1 MGKYGIF
8 DIVGPI
14 MIGPSSSHTAGAV
27 RIGLMAGQLTGYDPV
42 EIRLQFH
49 GSLAEVYHTHF
60 TDAGVL
66 AGLMGFQVDDERIRQ
81 AFDIA
86 KGKGIT
92 VQCEKVNLP
101 GAHPSTIIVIQKG
114 RDGSSSTV
122 RSKTIGGGNIVI
134 EEINGYPVDM
144 TGDHHEIL
152 FIGGGGEKASLLL
165 GPKWKRLLSREGASI
180 QFRSDAV
187 SIEEAI
193 QATRS
198 QLSIGL
204 AFYFQPIIEGKGFG
218 LDFFD
223 RIEDLIHEAERS
235 RKSVG
240 QTVIEYEKKNT
251 GEDEEWVRLRMK
263 RCLDV
268 MREAGYQGISQI
280 QKTVGGLVSGDAPR
294 LERARAAGRTL
305 SGSALVRASALA
317 LGAAEVN
324 AALGRVV
331 ACPTAGSCG
340 ILGGAV
346 VAIAEEKGLPD
357 LKVVEALFAAA
368 GMGLIIA
375 EHSMISG
382 AIGGCQ
388 AECGVASAMAA
399 AALVELAGGTP
410 EQSGQS
416 VAIALKNV
424 LGLVCDPVAG
434 LVEVPCIKRNA
445 GAVANAFISA
455 DMALSGIRSVIPPDE
470 VIAALKEVG
479 ELMDP
484 KLRDTLGAGLS
495 KTPTAQK
502 IEEQI
507 YGKKIFGQ

>member
-66 AGLMGFQVDDERIRQ
+66 AGLMGFRVDDERIRH
-81 AFDIA
+81 AFDLAKA
-86 KGKGIT
+86 KGIP
-92 VQCEKVNLP
+92 VQCEKVNIP
-101 GAHPSTIIVIQKG
+101 GAHPSTIIVIQKS
-114 RDGSSSTV
+114 RDGSVITV

-134 EEINGYPVDM
+134 EEINGYAVEM

-152 FIGGGGEKASLLL
+152 FVGSSGEKASALL
-165 GPKWKRLLSREGASI
+165 GPRWKPLLSKEGVSI
-180 QFRSDAV
+180 QFRSDGV
-187 SIEEAI
+187 SIEEVTQAI
-193 QATRS
+193 RS
-198 QLSIGL
+198 LSNIGL
-204 AFYFQPIIEGKGFG
+204 AFYFRPIVEGKGFG

-223 RIEDLIHEAERS
+223 RVKDLIHEAERS
-235 RKSVG
+235 GISVG

-251 GEDEEWVRLRMK
+251 GQEEEWVRLRMQ

-268 MREAGYQGISQI
+268 MREAGYQGISQV

-294 LERARAAGRTL
+294 LEKARAKGLTL
-305 SGSALVRASALA
+305 SGSALVRAAALA

-340 ILGGAV
+340 VLGGVV
-346 VAIAEEKGLPD
+346 VAVAEEKGLPD
-357 LKVVEALFAAA
+357 PKVVEALFAAA
-368 GMGLIIA
+368 GMGLLIA

-382 AIGGCQ
+382 AMGGCQ
-388 AECGVASAMAA
+388 AECGVASAMAS
-399 AALVELAGGTP
+399 AALVELASGTP
-410 EQSGQS
+410 EQSGES

-470 VIAALKEVG
+470 VIDALKEVG

-484 KLRDTLGAGLS
+484 RLRDTLGAGLS
-495 KTPTAQK
+495 KTPTARK

-507 YGKKIFGQ
+507 YGRKIS

>member
-1 MGKYGIF
+1 MGEYGIF

-27 RIGLMAGQLTGYDPV
+27 RIGLMAGQLTEYNPLEV
-42 EIRLQFH
+42 RLQFH

-66 AGLMGFQVDDERIRQ
+66 AGLMGFQVDDGRIRQ
-81 AFDIA
+81 AFEIA
-86 KGKGIT
+86 KERGIS
-92 VQCEKVNLP
+92 VQCEKVNIP

-122 RSKTIGGGNIVI
+122 RSKTIGGGNIVV
-134 EEINGYPVDM
+134 EGVNGCCVEM

-152 FIGGGGEKASLLL
+152 FIGSSDEKASALL
-165 GPKWKRLLSREGASI
+165 GPKWRRLISKEGFSI

-187 SIEEAI
+187 SIEEAT
-193 QATRS
+193 QGARS
-198 QLSIGL
+198 LSSIGL
-204 AFYFQPIIEGKGFG
+204 VFYFQPIIEGKGFG

-223 RIEDLIHEAERS
+223 RIEDLLHEADRS

-251 GEDEEWVRLRMK
+251 GKNEEWVRLRMQ

-268 MREAGYQGISQI
+268 MREAGYQGILQI

-294 LERARAAGRTL
+294 LERARAEGRTI
-305 SGSALVRASALA
+305 SGSTLIRATALA

-340 ILGGAV
+340 VLGGVV
-346 VAIAEEKGLPD
+346 VAIAEDRGIPGS
-357 LKVVEALFAAA
+357 KVVEALFAAA
-368 GMGLIIA
+368 GAGLIIA

-382 AIGGCQ
+382 AMGGCQ

-410 EQSGQS
+410 EQFGHA
-416 VAIALKNV
+416 VAISLKNI
-424 LGLVCDPVAG
+424 LGVVCDPVAG

-445 GAVANAFISA
+445 GAVANAFIAA

-479 ELMDP
+479 ELMNP

-495 KTPTAQK
+495 KTATAQK

-507 YGKKIFGQ
+507 YGRKIF

>member
-27 RIGLMAGQLTGYDPV
+27 RIGLMAGQLTGYDPLEV
-42 EIRLQFH
+42 RLQFH

-66 AGLMGFQVDDERIRQ
+66 AGLMGIEVDDGRIPQ
-81 AFDIA
+81 AFEIA
-86 KGKGIT
+86 KEKGIS
-92 VQCEKVNLP
+92 VKCEKVNIP
-101 GAHPSTIIVIQKG
+101 DAHPSTIIVIQTS
-114 RDGSSSTV
+114 RDGSINRV

-134 EEINGYPVDM
+134 EEIDGYSVEM
-144 TGDHHEIL
+144 TGDHHEIF
-152 FIGGGGEKASLLL
+152 FIGESNEKTSHLL
-165 GPKWKRLLSREGASI
+165 GPQWNQFISKEGSCI
-180 QFRSDAV
+180 QFRSDKISADVATQAV
-187 SIEEAI
+187 
-193 QATRS
+193 RL
-198 QLSIGL
+198 LSPIGRV
-204 AFYFQPIIEGKGFG
+204 FYFRPIIEGKGFG

-223 RIEDLIHEAERS
+223 RVEDLIREAERCNIS
-235 RKSVG
+235 TG
-240 QTVIEYEKKNT
+240 QTVIEFEKRNT
-251 GEDEEWVRLRMK
+251 GQAEEGVRLRMQ

-268 MREAGYQGISQI
+268 MRKAGYQGLSDV
-280 QKTVGGLVSGDAPR
+280 QKTVGGLVSGDAVR
-294 LERARAAGRTL
+294 LEQARVMGRTF
-305 SGSALVRASALA
+305 SGSALARATALA

-340 ILGGAV
+340 VLGGVV
-346 VAIAEEKGLPD
+346 VAIAEERRLSD
-357 LKVVEALFAAA
+357 SEVLEALFAAA

-382 AIGGCQ
+382 AMGGCQ
-388 AECGVASAMAA
+388 TECGVASAMAA
-399 AALVELAGGTP
+399 AAIVELAKGTP

-416 VAIALKNV
+416 VAIALKNI

-434 LVEVPCIKRNA
+434 FVEVPCIKRNA
-445 GAVANAFISA
+445 GAVANAFIAA
-455 DMALSGIRSVIPPDE
+455 DMALSGIRSVIPADE

-484 KLRDTLGAGLS
+484 RLRDTLGAGLS
-495 KTPTAQK
+495 KTPTAK
-502 IEEQI
+502 RIEEQI
-507 YGKKIFGQ
+507 YGRKIF

>member
-1 MGKYGIF
+1 MQNSG
-8 DIVGPI
+8 
-14 MIGPSSSHTAGAV
+14 
-27 RIGLMAGQLTGYDPV
+27 
-42 EIRLQFH
+42 
-49 GSLAEVYHTHF
+49 
-60 TDAGVL
+60 
-66 AGLMGFQVDDERIRQ
+66 
-81 AFDIA
+81 
-86 KGKGIT
+86 
-92 VQCEKVNLP
+92 
-101 GAHPSTIIVIQKG
+101 
-114 RDGSSSTV
+114 
-122 RSKTIGGGNIVI
+122 RSKTIGGGNIVV
-134 EEINGYPVDM
+134 EEINGYPVEM

-152 FIGGGGEKASLLL
+152 FIGGESEKAFVIL
-165 GPKWKRLLSREGASI
+165 GSKWKRFLSKERSSI
-180 QFRSDAV
+180 QFRSDTI
-187 SIEEAI
+187 SIEEAR
-193 QATRS
+193 QAARS
-198 QLSIGL
+198 LSSAGL

-223 RIEDLIHEAERS
+223 RVEDLIHQAARS
-235 RKSVG
+235 GMSVG

-251 GEDEEWVRLRMK
+251 GKDEEWVRLRMK

-280 QKTVGGLVSGDAPR
+280 QKTVGGLASGDAPR
-294 LERARAAGRTL
+294 LERARVAGRTL

-340 ILGGAV
+340 VLGGVV

-357 LKVVEALFAAA
+357 PKVVEALFAAA
-368 GMGLIIA
+368 GIGLIIA

-399 AALVELAGGTP
+399 AALVELANGTP
-410 EQSGQS
+410 EQLGHA
-416 VAIALKNV
+416 VAISLKNI

-445 GAVANAFISA
+445 GAVANAFIA
-455 DMALSGIRSVIPPDE
+455 VDMALSGIQSVIPPDE
-470 VIAALKEVG
+470 VIIALKEVG

-484 KLRDTLGAGLS
+484 RLRDTLGAGLS

-502 IEEQI
+502 IEERI
-507 YGKKIFGQ
+507 YGKKIF

>member
-1 MGKYGIF
+1 
-8 DIVGPI
+8 
-14 MIGPSSSHTAGAV
+14 
-27 RIGLMAGQLTGYDPV
+27 
-42 EIRLQFH
+42 
-49 GSLAEVYHTHF
+49 
-60 TDAGVL
+60 
-66 AGLMGFQVDDERIRQ
+66 RIRH
-81 AFDIA
+81 AFDLA
-86 KGKGIT
+86 KGKGIP
-92 VQCEKVNLP
+92 VHCEKVNIP
-101 GAHPSTIIVIQKG
+101 AAHPSTIIVIQKG
-114 RDGSSSTV
+114 RDGSVSTV

-134 EEINGYPVDM
+134 EEINGRAVEM

-152 FIGGGGEKASLLL
+152 FIGGNGERASSFL
-165 GPKWKRLLSREGASI
+165 GPEWKPLPSKEGASI

-187 SIEEAI
+187 SIEGAT
-193 QATRS
+193 QAARS
-198 QLSIGL
+198 LSKTGL
-204 AFYFQPIIEGKGFG
+204 AFYFRPIIEGKGFG

-223 RIEDLIHEAERS
+223 RVEDLIHEAERS
-235 RKSVG
+235 GMSVG
-240 QTVIEYEKKNT
+240 RTVIEYEKKNT
-251 GEDEEWVRLRMK
+251 GQEEEWVRLRMK

-268 MREAGYQGISQI
+268 MREAGVQGISQV

-294 LERARAAGRTL
+294 LEQARAAGRTL
-305 SGSALVRASALA
+305 SGSTLVRATALA

-340 ILGGAV
+340 VLGGVV
-346 VAIAEEKGLPD
+346 VAIAEKKGFPD
-357 LKVVEALFAAA
+357 PKAVEALFAAA
-368 GMGLIIA
+368 GIGLVIA

-382 AIGGCQ
+382 AMGGCQ

-399 AALVELAGGTP
+399 AALVELGGGTP
-410 EQSGQS
+410 EQTGQS

-502 IEEQI
+502 IEERI
-507 YGKKIFGQ
+507 YGRKIF

>member
-49 GSLAEVYHTHF
+49 GSLAEVYHTHL

-66 AGLMGFQVDDERIRQ
+66 AGLMGFQVDDERIRR
-81 AFDIA
+81 AFDLA

-92 VQCEKVNLP
+92 VQCEKVNIQ
-101 GAHPSTIIVIQKG
+101 GAHPSTIIVTQKG
-114 RDGSSSTV
+114 RDGASSTV
-122 RSKTIGGGNIVI
+122 RSKTIGGGNIVV
-134 EEINGYPVDM
+134 EEINGYPVEM

-152 FIGGGGEKASLLL
+152 FIGSGGEKAPLLL
-165 GPKWKRLLSREGASI
+165 GSKWKRLISSREGYI
-180 QFRSDAV
+180 QFQSNTV
-187 SIEEAI
+187 SIEEARD
-193 QATRS
+193 AARS
-198 QLSIGL
+198 LLKIGL

-223 RIEDLIHEAERS
+223 RVEDLIHEAERS
-235 RKSVG
+235 GASVG
-240 QTVIEYEKKNT
+240 QKVIEYEKKNT
-251 GEDEEWVRLRMK
+251 GQREEWVRLRMQ

-268 MREAGYQGISQI
+268 MREAGYQGISTV
-280 QKTVGGLVSGDAPR
+280 QKTVGGLVSGDAPH
-294 LERARAAGRTL
+294 LEQARARGQTL
-305 SGSALVRASALA
+305 SGSALVRATALA

-340 ILGGAV
+340 VLGGVV
-346 VAIAEEKGLPD
+346 VAIGEKKNLADP
-357 LKVVEALFAAA
+357 KVVEALFAAA
-368 GMGLIIA
+368 GIGLIIA

-382 AIGGCQ
+382 AMGGCQ

-399 AALVELAGGTP
+399 AALVELANGTP
-410 EQSGQS
+410 EQLSHA
-416 VAIALKNV
+416 VAISLKNI

-470 VIAALKEVG
+470 VIAALKEIG

-502 IEEQI
+502 IEERI
-507 YGKKIFGQ
+507 YGRKIF

>member
-66 AGLMGFQVDDERIRQ
+66 AGLMGH
-81 AFDIA
+81 AFDLA
-86 KGKGIT
+86 KEKGIP
-92 VQCEKVNLP
+92 VQCEKVNIP
-101 GAHPSTIIVIQKG
+101 GAHPSTIIVIQKN
-114 RDGSSSTV
+114 RDGSVGSV

-134 EEINGYPVDM
+134 EEINGYSVEM

-152 FIGGGGEKASLLL
+152 FIGGSGERASASL
-165 GPKWKRLLSREGASI
+165 GPKWKRFLSKEGVSI

-187 SIEEAI
+187 SIEEAT
-193 QATRS
+193 QAIRS
-198 QLSIGL
+198 LSTLGL
-204 AFYFQPIIEGKGFG
+204 ALYFRPIIEGKGFG
-218 LDFFD
+218 FDFFD
-223 RIEDLIHEAERS
+223 RIEDLLHEAERS
-235 RKSVG
+235 GMSVG

-251 GEDEEWVRLRMK
+251 GQEEEWVRLRMK

-268 MREAGYQGISQI
+268 MREAGVQGISQV

-294 LERARAAGRTL
+294 LEQARAAGRTL
-305 SGSALVRASALA
+305 SGSALVRATALA

-324 AALGRVV
+324 AALGRIV

-340 ILGGAV
+340 VLGGVV

-357 LKVVEALFAAA
+357 PKVVEALFAAA

-399 AALVELAGGTP
+399 AALVVLEGGTP
-410 EQSGQS
+410 EQTGHS

-502 IEEQI
+502 IEERI
-507 YGKKIFGQ
+507 YGKKIF